1 MNDSN
6 DVSTGFAVSGVHRYA
21 TCMVFATLFLIVAGG
36 LVTSTGSGLAVPDW
50 PLANGQLFPEMVG
63 GVFYEHGHRLVATA
77 IGILTIILTVWLWRA
92 DPRPWM
98 RKLGLVALA
107 AVVCQGLLGGLTVI
121 LNLPPAVSVAH
132 ACLGQLFFAT
142 IVAIAVMTAPGWLR
156 PPPAV
161 RGDLSG
167 LATLS
172 AATTTVI
179 FIQLLLGAVMR
190 HTASGLAIPDFPLAF
205 GRLVPPAFDAGIAIH
220 FAHRIGALV
229 VTVFVLLTAW
239 RVVRRHGDL
248 GTLIGPALT
257 MVGIVPIQIMLGGMT
272 VLSMKDVVPT
282 TAHVVLGAVLL
293 GSSVVLTLRSGRLLG
308 VAERLNTADRAGGT
322 RHADGAALSGAA
334 T

>member
-1 MNDSN
+1 
-6 DVSTGFAVSGVHRYA
+6 
-21 TCMVFATLFLIVAGG
+21 
-36 LVTSTGSGLAVPDW
+36 
-50 PLANGQLFPEMVG
+50 
-63 GVFYEHGHRLVATA
+63 
-77 IGILTIILTVWLWRA
+77 
-92 DPRPWM
+92 
-98 RKLGLVALA
+98 
-107 AVVCQGLLGGLTVI
+107 
-121 LNLPPAVSVAH
+121 
-132 ACLGQLFFAT
+132 
-142 IVAIAVMTAPGWLR
+142 
-156 PPPAV
+156 V